1 MPGND
6 EAATP
11 LERIQETSIVRPDMG
26 PKHQT
31 TEGARIRGLT
41 IVKIDERCKIQ
52 VPVFYD
58 AAKGAFELKG
68 C

>member
-1 MPGND
+1 
-6 EAATP
+6 
-11 LERIQETSIVRPDMG
+11 MG